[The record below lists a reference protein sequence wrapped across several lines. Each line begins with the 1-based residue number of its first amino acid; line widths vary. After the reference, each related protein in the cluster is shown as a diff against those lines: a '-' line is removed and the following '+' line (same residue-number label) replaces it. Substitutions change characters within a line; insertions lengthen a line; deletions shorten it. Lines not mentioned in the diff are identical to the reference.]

1 LCAIIPIYKLLVLFI
16 NGGAFC
22 QGVIVQRV
30 LSGGLCLGDCT
41 AIYGLTLFLELKDIN
56 NLNICLKIINK
67 LIKESK
73 NKNKVVLSLKKLIV
87 VYQIG

>member
-1 LCAIIPIYKLLVLFI
+1 MNSTSNLYIGIIAH
-16 NGGAFC
+16 N
-22 QGVIVQRV
+22 
-30 LSGGLCLGDCT
+30 DCT

>member
-1 LCAIIPIYKLLVLFI
+1 MVLLHT
-16 NGGAFC
+16 
-22 QGVIVQRV
+22 
-30 LSGGLCLGDCT
+30 SWTDCT

-87 VYQIG
+87 VYQIGWKNNSLFTFNNFKGYNNSWLTLPD